1 MGVLKGFLG
10 KIFLRYRKYKLK
22 RHKNIRFGARS
33 YFSRNSSFEG
43 SNFLSTDAELIN
55 SNIGFASYLGIESKI
70 SNAQIGKYTSI
81 GPYVKCIFG
90 DHPTNTF
97 VSTHPAFFS
106 LRKQSGFTF
115 VKEQLFDEFSKPT
128 VPGSNYSIQI
138 GNDVWIGARVTILDG
153 VTIGDGAIIASG
165 ALVNRNVPP
174 YAIYGGVPAKEIKK
188 RFEPSEIENLLTF
201 KWWDKDFIWLQENAE
216 LFTNLE
222 RFKQALLNEE

>member
-1 MGVLKGFLG
+1 M
-10 KIFLRYRKYKLK
+10 
-22 RHKNIRFGARS
+22 
-33 YFSRNSSFEG
+33 
-43 SNFLSTDAELIN
+43 
-55 SNIGFASYLGIESKI
+55 
-70 SNAQIGKYTSI
+70 
-81 GPYVKCIFG
+81 
-90 DHPTNTF
+90 
-97 VSTHPAFFS
+97 STHPAFFS

>member
-1 MGVLKGFLG
+1 M
-10 KIFLRYRKYKLK
+10 
-22 RHKNIRFGARS
+22 
-33 YFSRNSSFEG
+33 
-43 SNFLSTDAELIN
+43 
-55 SNIGFASYLGIESKI
+55 
-70 SNAQIGKYTSI
+70 
-81 GPYVKCIFG
+81 
-90 DHPTNTF
+90 
-97 VSTHPAFFS
+97 
-106 LRKQSGFTF
+106 
-115 VKEQLFDEFSKPT
+115 
-128 VPGSNYSIQI
+128 
-138 GNDVWIGARVTILDG
+138 WIGARVTILDG